1 MEEKYREAFSE
12 LEQIIQI
19 MPTTLKD
26 KIPEKLKKMI
36 KDEKSKS
43 YITKIK
49 EPIKDCILKPET
61 KVILSL
67 IYRDFLCSKEKRE
80 ELIKRDRNKLIEEE
94 KKLKEKYNYESIF
107 KNKNINIINKEPQ
120 TQSLV
125 VVKEKWYKKV
135 FNLIKFFLKNK

>member
-49 EPIKDCILKPET
+49 EPIKDPMKET
-61 KVILSL
+61 ALMAVSKLCPALHDLFMNEIE
-67 IYRDFLCSKEKRE
+67 DFFDAKHGAAKG
-80 ELIKRDRNKLIEEE
+80 
-94 KKLKEKYNYESIF
+94 
-107 KNKNINIINKEPQ
+107 
-120 TQSLV
+120 
-125 VVKEKWYKKV
+125 
-135 FNLIKFFLKNK
+135 